1 MDSEPSGGGEGNLKI
16 PGFPSDRKQLYE
28 YDIVILGDVARASLS
43 DSQLALLRDFVE
55 ERGGSLMVIA
65 GEAHMPWDYRATPL
79 AELLPAAIP
88 AGREEYNSD
97 QPFNLRLTEAGTR
110 HPMMQLESDPAA
122 SAQRWANL
130 PGSYWHGVMA
140 RVKPGAS
147 VLLVAGNG
155 SDRGQGSID
164 AMRPSLSSS
173 LIPHPSSL
181 PLVLLQP
188 VGEGMTFLSLLDS
201 TWRWRFRLGDTYFYR
216 YWGQVIRTLTPH
228 ELPGDNRLVKLTA
241 DRESYQPSE
250 RVVLRA
256 RVLTPTFHPVRAAA
270 LTAGITRDDGTRTEA
285 RLGPLAGSPGVY
297 STDWMPPRAGKYRVT
312 LRAPASG
319 AVAEAAF
326 VVRGEPLELLEPEMN
341 RDLLQRVAQASG
353 GAYLDLAGLDRLPDR
368 IGDRSELRVTR
379 TERPLW
385 DTPLPLAIFSLLL
398 VGEWAFRK
406 RAGLL

>member
-1 MDSEPSGGGEGNLKI
+1 
-16 PGFPSDRKQLYE
+16 
-28 YDIVILGDVARASLS
+28 
-43 DSQLALLRDFVE
+43 
-55 ERGGSLMVIA
+55 
-65 GEAHMPWDYRATPL
+65 
-79 AELLPAAIP
+79 
-88 AGREEYNSD
+88 
-97 QPFNLRLTEAGTR
+97 
-110 HPMMQLESDPAA
+110 
-122 SAQRWANL
+122 
-130 PGSYWHGVMA
+130 
-140 RVKPGAS
+140 
-147 VLLVAGNG
+147 
-155 SDRGQGSID
+155 
-164 AMRPSLSSS
+164 
-173 LIPHPSSL
+173 
-181 PLVLLQP
+181 
-188 VGEGMTFLSLLDS
+188 MTFLSLLDS